1 MTVPH
6 FGITLAYLALWE
18 GAIIMTAAFN
28 TLANTIHSHD
38 SGAGRGLEIAM
49 VFSSSWKGRESHP
62 AGAYV
67 SGNFNRKG
75 LRK

>member
-1 MTVPH
+1 
-6 FGITLAYLALWE
+6 
-18 GAIIMTAAFN
+18 MTAAFN